1 MGEPDA
7 STAPKIV
14 AAATSALESGRT
26 HYAPASGLAELRD
39 AIATRTTEQTGRS
52 TAASEV
58 TLTHGASAALA
69 ALVIALVRP
78 GDRVVVP
85 EPTYSLYADHL
96 AMADADVVWVPSAAD
111 GSTDLT
117 RLANAV
123 PGARMVI
130 LCNPS
135 NPTGLVMDA
144 HAMREVER
152 IIAAHPETLLVCDE
166 AYSEIVF
173 DGLQFVSALSLTSIR
188 EQTIQVGT
196 FSKTFAM
203 TGWRL
208 GYVVAPAGL
217 AKKID
222 LIHRTVNG
230 ALCTF
235 VQDAALQALA
245 TPQAELDAMRVEYQ
259 SRRDLVIA
267 ALSGLDRVTVSSP
280 QGAFY
285 AFPRIDSSL
294 SSADLVEEFAR
305 GGVLVRAGSEYGTSG
320 EGHVRISFAADG
332 ETLRTGLARFERV
345 VAALPR

>member
-1 MGEPDA
+1 M
-7 STAPKIV
+7 I
-14 AAATSALESGRT
+14 
-26 HYAPASGLAELRD
+26 
-39 AIATRTTEQTGRS
+39 
-52 TAASEV
+52 
-58 TLTHGASAALA
+58 
-69 ALVIALVRP
+69 
-78 GDRVVVP
+78 
-85 EPTYSLYADHL
+85 
-96 AMADADVVWVPSAAD
+96 
-111 GSTDLT
+111 
-117 RLANAV
+117 
-123 PGARMVI
+123 
-130 LCNPS
+130 
-135 NPTGLVMDA
+135 
-144 HAMREVER
+144 
-152 IIAAHPETLLVCDE
+152 
-166 AYSEIVF
+166 
-173 DGLQFVSALSLTSIR
+173 
-188 EQTIQVGT
+188 
-196 FSKTFAM
+196 
-203 TGWRL
+203 
-208 GYVVAPAGL
+208 APAGI

-245 TPQAELDAMRVEYQ
+245 TPQDAMRVEYQ

-320 EGHVRISFAADG
+320 EGLVRISFAADG